1 MEDIYITLHCKFHLL
16 FLLKTFNNYFGGSVL
31 FSVDSL
37 KRLHTSITNFIT
49 GLSWIVRDKI
59 DVPVTQQYI
68 MPPLHE
74 L

>member
-1 MEDIYITLHCKFHLL
+1 MEDVHITLHCKFHLPFL
-16 FLLKTFNNYFGGSVL
+16 FKTFSIYLGGSVL
-31 FSVDSL
+31 FSVNSF
-37 KRLHTSITNFIT
+37 KAPFTSITNFIT

-74 L
+74 I